1 MSWLVRKKAA
11 LKLELDSMQTIQCE
25 NQESVSGTAMET
37 KVKGN
42 YSASA
47 RKHTY
52 ECLDS
57 QVPVDKTS
65 DLLCFVAYNICKQT
79 LKDLPNTSTCI
90 SLGSL

>member
-1 MSWLVRKKAA
+1 
-11 LKLELDSMQTIQCE
+11 
-25 NQESVSGTAMET
+25 MET

-79 LKDLPNTSTCI
+79 LKDLPNTST
-90 SLGSL
+90 SAKAAFELKVFSDLQVSETLLLAKTAKLGWDAT